1 MLKHFTNGG
10 IRFME
15 DPIQK
20 LYFLL
25 SRGFSRAS
33 LVVLLF
39 ATSYAAASL
48 YGTLLWG
55 LDAPGY
61 IMQSTNTTA
70 LSLNDSR
77 LESPGYITYLDIRPN
92 KLPSIQKDL
101 PQLIGAQLYKSG
113 VNFSLTTEV
122 NRGRPEY
129 TNATLPGSGGRIW
142 LDSEGLSVTTDTNVM
157 TSYRTN
163 DTAGRLIPNDCPTKF
178 IGETTSQFWNCT
190 FNNTFVQPLLTGILG
205 QPEVHWDDVSDI
217 GYDTRY
223 IKPDRKRN
231 IWASFGQGGGS
242 AGMKQMFTIT
252 KGKRRHSFIESTTRF
267 TLMTQAGIPFAPP
280 EVDDFLRRTWSTNV
294 TERQAPIITRIFN
307 AMANAE
313 NTGKSYQFGIIEA
326 PTNITTTQVL
336 WQYLTPETD
345 GVPMYSLI
353 RVSITNISLIRS
365 ENIPVA
371 PTPFKLCDTT
381 FMNVAYG
388 GVVEDTDCSTAKQG
402 EPTQFWGQI
411 DTSAV
416 LIMSGLGDGRSNISA
431 LAVDESVM
439 QWSEQNYAYM
449 DDLLISRGFILSIDP
464 DLVTVNVSILRPAIS
479 YLQIFLVLIAAL
491 FALISYL
498 STRLLATS
506 HWTSSL
512 LAILLATTD
521 KKNEPGYI
529 EPVPEIRLMKGS
541 SGALITV
548 DNLVMGVQ
556 NTHGPVVETGNTVY
570 SSALQMQPEKVVMH
584 EGQSFLIKDR

>member
-1 MLKHFTNGG
+1 
-10 IRFME
+10 ME

-20 LYFLL
+20 FYFLI
-25 SRGFSRAS
+25 SRGFSRES
-33 LVVLLF
+33 LVVVLF
-39 ATSYAAASL
+39 ASCYAAASL

-70 LSLNDSR
+70 MTLNGSR
-77 LESPGYITYLDIRPN
+77 LESPGYITYLDVQPN

-101 PQLIGAQLYKSG
+101 PQLIGAQLFKSG
-113 VNFSLTTEV
+113 VNFSLTTDV

-157 TSYRTN
+157 TSYMTN
-163 DTAGRLIPNDCPTKF
+163 DTAGRLIPMECPTRF

-205 QPEVHWDDVSDI
+205 LPEVHWDDASDN

-242 AGMKQMFTIT
+242 SGMKQMFTVT
-252 KGKRRHSFIESTTRF
+252 KGKRRHSFIESTTRY
-267 TLMTQAGIPFAPP
+267 TLMTQPGIPFASP

-294 TERQAPIITRIFN
+294 TERQAPIITRLYNDITR
-307 AMANAE
+307 AQ
-313 NTGKSYQFGIIEA
+313 TRGKSYQFGIIEA
-326 PTNITTTQVL
+326 PTNITNTQVL

-345 GVPMYSLI
+345 GLAIFSLI
-353 RVSITNISLIRS
+353 RVSITNITLIRS

-381 FMNVAYG
+381 FMNVVYG

-402 EPTQFWGQI
+402 QPTQFWGQV

-416 LIMSGLGDGRSNISA
+416 LIMNGLGDGRSNISA

-439 QWSEQNYAYM
+439 QWSEKNYAYM
-449 DDLLISRGFILSIDP
+449 DDLLISRGFVLSIDP
-464 DLVTVNVSILRPAIS
+464 SLVTVNVSILRPAIS
-479 YLQIFLVLIAAL
+479 YLQIFLVVIAAL

-498 STRLLATS
+498 LTRFLATS

-512 LAILLATTD
+512 LAILLAPTN
-521 KKNEPGYI
+521 KKNEPSYI
-529 EPVPEIRLMKGS
+529 DPVPDIRLMKSS

-548 DNLVMGVQ
+548 DHLVMGVQ
-556 NTHGPVVETGNTVY
+556 NTHGPVVETGNAMY
-570 SSALQMQPEKVVMH
+570 SSALQMPQEKVVMH
-584 EGQSFLIKDR
+584 EGQSFLVKAQ